1 MKLSKRTLAIL
12 KNFSTINQSILI
24 KPGSVVETISNVKDV
39 YAKATIDEEFDKEF
53 AIYDL
58 NEFLGVVSLF
68 EDPEFEFGDD
78 SVTIIDDSANQK
90 YFYADKAIIT
100 SVPENGI
107 NLPSVE
113 VKKSLS
119 KDNLTRLVKAASIN
133 NAQDITF
140 TEEGIV
146 VHDKSVPTSN
156 KFTISDKEESTAKYS
171 LGISVDKLK
180 FIIDDYDIEVCAKGL
195 AHFDGSQ
202 GVEYFTALQPDGE
215 FRD

>member
-24 KPGSVVETISNVKDV
+24 KPGNMLETISNVKDV
-39 YAKATIDEEFDKEF
+39 YAKASIDEEFDKEF
-53 AIYDL
+53 AIYDM

-78 SVTIIDDSANQK
+78 SVTIFDDTATQK
-90 YFYADKAIIT
+90 YYYADKAIIT
-100 SVPENGI
+100 AAPENGI

-113 VKKSLS
+113 VKKTLT
-119 KDNLTRLVKAASIN
+119 KENLTRLVKAASIN
-133 NAQDITF
+133 NAQDISF
-140 TEEGIV
+140 TDEGIV

-156 KFTISDKEESTAKYS
+156 KFTIQEQEESAAKYN

-180 FIIDDYDIEVCAKGL
+180 FIIDDYDIDVCAKGL
-195 AHFDGSQ
+195 AHFSGSQ
-202 GVEYFTALQPDGE
+202 GVDYFVALQPDGE
-215 FRD
+215 YRA